1 MIHFQILFIVSIEQL
16 KFQLLV
22 SCYFLRF
29 HKFHVTGFT
38 NLIFMLAPS
47 CRLLRYWIAGDKV
60 GDTELLAMLPGYP
73 DNVRVNMAGDVW
85 VAMHCRRNVI
95 NMLSGAFPTLRRAFL
110 QLPIPFKYLYRIFN
124 GKPHGILAKYSFN
137 HVSTTTNVYSH
148 GSAHM
153 TLLLEDTHGS
163 VVKYASEVDER
174 DGHLWIGS
182 VLLPYI
188 AVYDLHTTHSNPPL
202 T

>member
-1 MIHFQILFIVSIEQL
+1 M
-16 KFQLLV
+16 
-22 SCYFLRF
+22 FLDS
-29 HKFHVTGFT
+29 T
-38 NLIFMLAPS
+38 NLTFLLAPS
-47 CRLLRYWIAGDKV
+47 SRLLRYWIAGDKV
-60 GDTELLAMLPGYP
+60 GDTQLLAMLPGYP

-95 NMLSGAFPTLRRAFL
+95 SMLSAEFPTLRRAFL

-124 GKPHGILAKYSFN
+124 GKPHGILAKYTFN
-137 HVSTTTNVYSH
+137 HVSTTTTNVDSH
-148 GSAHM
+148 GGAHM

-174 DGHLWIGS
+174 DGQLWIGS

-188 AVYDLHTTHSNPPL
+188 VVYDLHTTHSSPPL